1 MPQIHAPPDAP
12 PSTDPVRAAMN
23 DSKVLKSLATA
34 ARIRLRRWMKYASNA
49 ALDQAVEE
57 VVSETLATAWEKVA
71 TYDPNRA
78 DVCTWVRGYL
88 NKIAMKR
95 LERVIRRKTIGLPSD
110 LADPSPSAEDR
121 LIAAADKESLRGAF
135 ASLDSVDRRIA
146 DLHFVE
152 GMAHVEIATAL
163 GITDVNSRV
172 RVCRIKEK
180 LTALLS
186 PSKKGGPS

>member
-1 MPQIHAPPDAP
+1 
-12 PSTDPVRAAMN
+12 
-23 DSKVLKSLATA
+23 
-34 ARIRLRRWMKYASNA
+34 
-49 ALDQAVEE
+49 
-57 VVSETLATAWEKVA
+57 
-71 TYDPNRA
+71 
-78 DVCTWVRGYL
+78 
-88 NKIAMKR
+88 MKR

-186 PSKKGGPS
+186 LSKKGGPS